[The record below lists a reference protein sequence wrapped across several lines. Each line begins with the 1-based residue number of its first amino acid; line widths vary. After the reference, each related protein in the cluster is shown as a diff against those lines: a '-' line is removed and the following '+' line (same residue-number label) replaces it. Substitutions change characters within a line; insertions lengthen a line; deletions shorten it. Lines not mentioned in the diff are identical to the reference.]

1 MDDLYFEDFA
11 VGDTFV
17 TDSESV
23 SEEQI
28 IRFAKEWDPQPFHTD
43 IEAANRHELGGLI
56 ASGLHTLAVSFRLF
70 IATQILAAC
79 NIAGAGLDNLRWPR
93 PVRPGDILHVEVETT
108 EVRPSRSRPDR
119 GSVAISGVRALGSR
133 MSDSGVYRH
142 LESSWYDPVGYN
154 YPLFFPHRFRS
165 RSHRCS

>member
-119 GSVAISGVRALGSR
+119 GSVAMHYVTKNQRGEPVLEFDLVHIVRRRPTALAAAG
-133 MSDSGVYRH
+133 
-142 LESSWYDPVGYN
+142 E
-154 YPLFFPHRFRS
+154 
-165 RSHRCS
+165 